1 MDKKDIIYINEIEIP
16 VQDWNLNLLQFC
28 EEVELVI
35 PRFCYHD
42 ELSVAGNCRMCLI
55 EVVHSPKPV
64 ISCGCML
71 TKEMKVFTN
80 STLVK
85 KAREYVMEF
94 LLINHPL
101 DCPICDQGGE
111 CDLQDQSFVYGS
123 DRGRFKEIKRA
134 VEDIDLGPFIKTIM
148 NRCIHCTRCVRFS
161 KEILN
166 IHSLSMLGRGR
177 ESEIGTYYNQDY
189 LHELSGNV
197 IDLCP
202 VGALTSK
209 PYAFSARPWE
219 LYSMETIDVLNSFC
233 SDIKVDI
240 KGNEVMRI
248 LPITD
253 KIYKTDWISDSIRFC
268 FDGFKKDRLVNPLIY
283 DMKENFF
290 YSCSWEFS
298 FFIIKKIKSYQ
309 LTFFK
314 GDNIDVA
321 TTSLINELTRSSIF
335 LHKKNKNILSVNNI
349 NQYLLNKH
357 ELVSNKKNITFFLNT
372 NMKKNNPV
380 LDSIIKKKKNLFK
393 FFYIGSFVK
402 SNYDICQISLKK
414 QIFYSILKGKHF
426 VCNIYKNYNLIRVYA
441 DNYNV
446 LEKTQ
451 SALLN
456 KIPFIH
462 KLYLLSHE
470 TTLNNQL
477 YIGND
482 NKWINMNYTNEN
494 KNTINILLNYNKN
507 IYLDKQILAYNIF
520 IGHHMINNSIESN
533 LILPS
538 RLFLEDLS
546 SYYNLSGI
554 LKKTTII
561 QDYLDLCKSL
571 KEILYLF
578 TNKNSFNLKK
588 IPFFLEKKGIY
599 SFSVKKKNITF
610 FYINSIS
617 TQNIFKS
624 YTSNILSSQS
634 IFLLKAEFEK
644 KQKKLKNFNF

>member
-16 VQDWNLNLLQFC
+16 VRDWNLNLLQFC

-55 EVVHSPKPV
+55 EIVHSPKPV

-148 NRCIHCTRCVRFS
+148 NRCIHCTRCIRFS

-177 ESEIGTYYNQDY
+177 ESEVGTYYNQDY

-233 SDIKVDI
+233 SDIKVDV

-253 KIYKTDWISDSIRFC
+253 KVYKTDWISDSIRFC

-298 FFIIKKIKSYQ
+298 FFMIQKIKSYQ
-309 LTFFK
+309 LTFFR
-314 GDNIDVA
+314 GDNIDAA
-321 TTSLINELTRSSIF
+321 TISLINELIRTSIF
-335 LHKKNKNILSVNNI
+335 FYQYNKNTSSVGNI
-349 NQYLLNKH
+349 NQFLLNQN
-357 ELVSNKKNITFFLNT
+357 EVISNKKNITIFLNT

-393 FFYIGSFVK
+393 LFYIGASVK
-402 SNYDICQISLKK
+402 HNYEINHLSLKK
-414 QIFYSILKGKHF
+414 NIFYSILKGKHF
-426 VCNIYKNYNLIRVYA
+426 VCNIYKNYNLVSIYTDRSG
-441 DNYNV
+441 V

-451 SALLN
+451 SVLLN
-456 KIPFIH
+456 RVPFTY
-462 KLYLLSHE
+462 KLNLLNHE

-482 NKWINMNYTNEN
+482 SKWFNFSYSNKN
-494 KNTINILLNYNKN
+494 KNTINILLNYSNNMFLNKQ
-507 IYLDKQILAYNIF
+507 LLSYNVF

-538 RLFLEDLS
+538 RLFLEDLT

-578 TNKNSFNLKK
+578 TNNNILILKK
-588 IPFFLEKKGIY
+588 IPFFLEKKGIFT
-599 SFSVKKKNITF
+599 FSVKKKNINI
-610 FYINSIS
+610 FYTNSILNQS
-617 TQNIFKS
+617 VFKS
-624 YTSNILSSQS
+624 YTSNLLSNQS

>member
-16 VQDWNLNLLQFC
+16 VRDWNLNLLQFC

-55 EVVHSPKPV
+55 EIVHSPKPV

-148 NRCIHCTRCVRFS
+148 NRCIHCTRCIRFS

-177 ESEIGTYYNQDY
+177 ESEVGTYYNQDY

-233 SDIKVDI
+233 SDIKVDV

-253 KIYKTDWISDSIRFC
+253 KVYKTDWISDSIRFC

-298 FFIIKKIKSYQ
+298 FFMIQKIKSYQ
-309 LTFFK
+309 LTFFR
-314 GDNIDVA
+314 GDNIDAA
-321 TTSLINELTRSSIF
+321 TISLINELIRTSIF
-335 LHKKNKNILSVNNI
+335 FYQYNKNTSSVGNI
-349 NQYLLNKH
+349 NQFLLNQN
-357 ELVSNKKNITFFLNT
+357 EVISNKKNITIFLNT

-380 LDSIIKKKKNLFK
+380 LDSIIKKKKNFFK
-393 FFYIGSFVK
+393 LFYIGASVK
-402 SNYDICQISLKK
+402 HNYEINHLSLKK
-414 QIFYSILKGKHF
+414 NIFYSILKGKHF
-426 VCNIYKNYNLIRVYA
+426 VCNIYKNYNLVSIYTDRSG
-441 DNYNV
+441 V

-451 SALLN
+451 SVLLN
-456 KIPFIH
+456 RVPFTY
-462 KLYLLSHE
+462 KLNLLNHE

-482 NKWINMNYTNEN
+482 SKWFNFSYSNKN
-494 KNTINILLNYNKN
+494 KNTINILLNYSNNMFLNKQ
-507 IYLDKQILAYNIF
+507 LLSYNVF

-538 RLFLEDLS
+538 RLFLEDLT

-578 TNKNSFNLKK
+578 TNNNILILKK
-588 IPFFLEKKGIY
+588 IPFFLEKKGIFT
-599 SFSVKKKNITF
+599 FSVKKKNINI
-610 FYINSIS
+610 FYTNSILNQS
-617 TQNIFKS
+617 VFKS
-624 YTSNILSSQS
+624 YTSNLLSNQS

>member
-1 MDKKDIIYINEIEIP
+1 MDKKDIIYINNMEIP

-80 STLVK
+80 SILVK

-161 KEILN
+161 KEVLN

-248 LPITD
+248 LPVTD
-253 KIYKTDWISDSIRFC
+253 KVYKTDWISDSIRFC
-268 FDGFKKDRLVNPLIY
+268 FDGFKKDRLVNPLVY
-283 DMKENFF
+283 DVKENFF

-298 FFIIKKIKSYQ
+298 FFILKKIKNKK
-309 LTFFK
+309 LKFFK
-314 GDNIDVA
+314 GDNIDTA
-321 TTSLINELTRSSIF
+321 TNSLMNEIIRSNTSLV
-335 LHKKNKNILSVNNI
+335 KKNNNILSVNNI
-349 NQYLLNKH
+349 NQYLLSNY
-357 ELVSNKKNITFFLNT
+357 LINNNKKKIIFFFNI

-380 LDSIIKKKKNLFK
+380 LDSILKKKKHIFK
-393 FFYIGSFVK
+393 YFFLGNHIQH
-402 SNYDICQISLKK
+402 NYNIFHVSLKK
-414 QIFYSILKGKHF
+414 NMFFFILKGKHYI
-426 VCNIYKNYNLIRVYA
+426 CNLYKNYDLAHLYM
-441 DNYNV
+441 DDC
-446 LEKTQ
+446 K
-451 SALLN
+451 LLQN
-456 KIPFIH
+456 TSSLLSSIIPFTH
-462 KLYLLSHE
+462 KLYLLNHK
-470 TTLNNQL
+470 TTINNQL

-482 NKWINMNYTNEN
+482 HKWGDINYVHQT
-494 KNTINILLNYNKN
+494 KNSVNILLNYNKN
-507 IYLDKQILAYNIF
+507 VFLDKQSFYYNIF

-533 LILPS
+533 LVLPCK
-538 RLFLEDLS
+538 LFLEDLT
-546 SYYNLSGI
+546 SYYNLSGV
-554 LKKTTII
+554 LKKTTIV
-561 QDYLDLCKSL
+561 QDYLDLCKSM
-571 KEILYLF
+571 KDVLYLF
-578 TNKNSFNLKK
+578 SNNDFFSIKK
-588 IPFFLEKKGIY
+588 IPFFLEKKNI
-599 SFSVKKKNITF
+599 FFFFVKKNNRNYFIF
-610 FYINSIS
+610 NSIS
-617 TQNIFKS
+617 FQKLSKS
-624 YTSNILSSQS
+624 YTSNLLSSQS

-644 KQKKLKNFNF
+644 KQKKLKHFNF

>member
-16 VQDWNLNLLQFC
+16 VRDWNLNLLQFC

-148 NRCIHCTRCVRFS
+148 NRCIHCTRCIRFS

-177 ESEIGTYYNQDY
+177 ESEVGTYYNQDY

-233 SDIKVDI
+233 SDIKVDV

-298 FFIIKKIKSYQ
+298 FFIIQKIKSYQ

-321 TTSLINELTRSSIF
+321 TISLINELIRTSMFFYQYNKKTSS
-335 LHKKNKNILSVNNI
+335 VDNI
-349 NQYLLNKH
+349 NQFLLNRY
-357 ELVSNKKNITFFLNT
+357 EAISDKKNITIFLNT

-393 FFYIGSFVK
+393 FFYIGTSVRH
-402 SNYDICQISLKK
+402 NYEINHLSLKK
-414 QIFYSILKGKHF
+414 NIFYSILKGKHF
-426 VCNIYKNYNLIRVYA
+426 VCNVYKNYNLINIYTDR
-441 DNYNV
+441 YNV

-451 SALLN
+451 SVLLN
-456 KIPFIH
+456 RVPFTY
-462 KLYLLSHE
+462 KLNLLNHE
-470 TTLNNQL
+470 TTLNNQS

-482 NKWINMNYTNEN
+482 SKWFNFNYSNKN
-494 KNTINILLNYNKN
+494 KNTINILLNYSNNMFLNKQ
-507 IYLDKQILAYNIF
+507 LLSYNVF

-533 LILPS
+533 LILPA
-538 RLFLEDLS
+538 RLFLEDLT

-561 QDYLDLCKSL
+561 QDYLDLCKSV

-578 TNKNSFNLKK
+578 TNDNILILKK
-588 IPFFLEKKGIY
+588 IPFFLEKKGIFT
-599 SFSVKKKNITF
+599 FSVKKKNINF
-610 FYINSIS
+610 FYTNSIS
-617 TQNIFKS
+617 NQNVFKS
-624 YTSNILSSQS
+624 YTSNLLSNQS

>member
-16 VQDWNLNLLQFC
+16 VRDWNLNLLQFC

-55 EVVHSPKPV
+55 EIVHSPKPV

-148 NRCIHCTRCVRFS
+148 NRCIHCTRCIRFS

-177 ESEIGTYYNQDY
+177 ESEVGTYYNQDY

-233 SDIKVDI
+233 SDIKVDV

-253 KIYKTDWISDSIRFC
+253 KVYKTDWISDSIRFC

-298 FFIIKKIKSYQ
+298 FFMIQKIKSYQ
-309 LTFFK
+309 LTFFR
-314 GDNIDVA
+314 GDNIDAA
-321 TTSLINELTRSSIF
+321 TISLINELIRTSIF
-335 LHKKNKNILSVNNI
+335 FYQYNKNTSSVGNI
-349 NQYLLNKH
+349 NQFLLNQN
-357 ELVSNKKNITFFLNT
+357 EVISNKKNITIFLNT

-380 LDSIIKKKKNLFK
+380 LDSIKKKKKNLFK
-393 FFYIGSFVK
+393 LFYIGASVK
-402 SNYDICQISLKK
+402 HNYEINHLSLKK
-414 QIFYSILKGKHF
+414 NIFYSILKGKHF
-426 VCNIYKNYNLIRVYA
+426 VCNIYKNYNLVSIYTDRSG
-441 DNYNV
+441 V

-451 SALLN
+451 SVLLN
-456 KIPFIH
+456 RVPFTY
-462 KLYLLSHE
+462 KLNLLNHE

-482 NKWINMNYTNEN
+482 SKWFNFSYSNKN
-494 KNTINILLNYNKN
+494 KNTINILLNYSNNMFLNKQ
-507 IYLDKQILAYNIF
+507 LLSYNVF

-538 RLFLEDLS
+538 RLFLEDLT

-578 TNKNSFNLKK
+578 TNNNILILKK
-588 IPFFLEKKGIY
+588 IPFFLEKKGIFT
-599 SFSVKKKNITF
+599 FSVKKKNINI
-610 FYINSIS
+610 FYTNSILNQS
-617 TQNIFKS
+617 VFKS
-624 YTSNILSSQS
+624 YTSNLLSNQS

>member
-16 VQDWNLNLLQFC
+16 VRDWNLNLLQFC

-148 NRCIHCTRCVRFS
+148 NRCIHCTRCIRFS

-177 ESEIGTYYNQDY
+177 ESEVGTYYNQDY

-233 SDIKVDI
+233 SDIKVDV

-298 FFIIKKIKSYQ
+298 FFIIQKIKSYQ

-321 TTSLINELTRSSIF
+321 TISLINELIRTSMFFYQYNKKTSS
-335 LHKKNKNILSVNNI
+335 VDNI
-349 NQYLLNKH
+349 NQFLLNRY
-357 ELVSNKKNITFFLNT
+357 EAISDKKNITIFLNT

-393 FFYIGSFVK
+393 FFYIGTSVRH
-402 SNYDICQISLKK
+402 NYEINHLSLKK
-414 QIFYSILKGKHF
+414 NIFYSILKGKHF
-426 VCNIYKNYNLIRVYA
+426 VCNVYKNYNLINIYTDR
-441 DNYNV
+441 YNV

-451 SALLN
+451 SVLLN
-456 KIPFIH
+456 RVPFTY
-462 KLYLLSHE
+462 KLNLLNHE
-470 TTLNNQL
+470 TTLNNQS

-482 NKWINMNYTNEN
+482 SKWFNFNYSNKN
-494 KNTINILLNYNKN
+494 KNTINILLNYSNNMFLNKQ
-507 IYLDKQILAYNIF
+507 LLSYNVF

-533 LILPS
+533 LILPA
-538 RLFLEDLS
+538 RLFLEDLT

-561 QDYLDLCKSL
+561 QDYLDLCKSV

-578 TNKNSFNLKK
+578 TNNNILILKK
-588 IPFFLEKKGIY
+588 IPFFLEKKGIFT
-599 SFSVKKKNITF
+599 FSVKKKNINF
-610 FYINSIS
+610 FYTNSIS
-617 TQNIFKS
+617 NQNVFKS
-624 YTSNILSSQS
+624 YTSNLLSNQS

>member
-16 VQDWNLNLLQFC
+16 VRDWNLNLLQFC

-55 EVVHSPKPV
+55 EIVHSPKPV

-148 NRCIHCTRCVRFS
+148 NRCIHCTRCIRFS

-177 ESEIGTYYNQDY
+177 ESEVGTYYNQDY

-233 SDIKVDI
+233 SDIKVDV

-253 KIYKTDWISDSIRFC
+253 KVYKTDWISDSIRFC

-298 FFIIKKIKSYQ
+298 FFMIQKIKSYQ
-309 LTFFK
+309 LTFFR
-314 GDNIDVA
+314 GDNIDAA
-321 TTSLINELTRSSIF
+321 TISLINELIRTSIF
-335 LHKKNKNILSVNNI
+335 FYQYNKNTSSVGNI
-349 NQYLLNKH
+349 NQFLLNQN
-357 ELVSNKKNITFFLNT
+357 EVISNKKNITIFLNT

-380 LDSIIKKKKNLFK
+380 LDSIIKKKKNFLK
-393 FFYIGSFVK
+393 LFYICYFIK
-402 SNYDICQISLKK
+402 NNFKINY
-414 QIFYSILKGKHF
+414 
-426 VCNIYKNYNLIRVYA
+426 
-441 DNYNV
+441 
-446 LEKTQ
+446 
-451 SALLN
+451 
-456 KIPFIH
+456 
-462 KLYLLSHE
+462 
-470 TTLNNQL
+470 
-477 YIGND
+477 
-482 NKWINMNYTNEN
+482 
-494 KNTINILLNYNKN
+494 
-507 IYLDKQILAYNIF
+507 
-520 IGHHMINNSIESN
+520 
-533 LILPS
+533 LIL
-538 RLFLEDLS
+538 
-546 SYYNLSGI
+546 
-554 LKKTTII
+554 
-561 QDYLDLCKSL
+561 
-571 KEILYLF
+571 
-578 TNKNSFNLKK
+578 
-588 IPFFLEKKGIY
+588 
-599 SFSVKKKNITF
+599 
-610 FYINSIS
+610 
-617 TQNIFKS
+617 
-624 YTSNILSSQS
+624 
-634 IFLLKAEFEK
+634 
-644 KQKKLKNFNF
+644 

>member
-1 MDKKDIIYINEIEIP
+1 
-16 VQDWNLNLLQFC
+16 
-28 EEVELVI
+28 
-35 PRFCYHD
+35 
-42 ELSVAGNCRMCLI
+42 VAGNCRMCLI
-55 EVVHSPKPV
+55 EIVHSPKPV

-148 NRCIHCTRCVRFS
+148 NRCIHCTRCIRFS

-177 ESEIGTYYNQDY
+177 ESEVGTYYNQDY

-233 SDIKVDI
+233 SDIKVDV

-253 KIYKTDWISDSIRFC
+253 KVYKTDWISDSIRFC

-298 FFIIKKIKSYQ
+298 FFMIQKIKSYQ
-309 LTFFK
+309 LTFFR
-314 GDNIDVA
+314 GDNIDAA
-321 TTSLINELTRSSIF
+321 TISLINELIRTSIF
-335 LHKKNKNILSVNNI
+335 FYQYNKNTSSVGNI
-349 NQYLLNKH
+349 NQFLLNQN
-357 ELVSNKKNITFFLNT
+357 EVISNKKNITIFLNT

-393 FFYIGSFVK
+393 LFYIGASVK
-402 SNYDICQISLKK
+402 HNYEINHLSLKK
-414 QIFYSILKGKHF
+414 NIFYSILKGKHF
-426 VCNIYKNYNLIRVYA
+426 VCNIYKNYNLVSIYTDRSG
-441 DNYNV
+441 V

-451 SALLN
+451 SVLLN
-456 KIPFIH
+456 RVPFTY
-462 KLYLLSHE
+462 KLNLLNHE

-482 NKWINMNYTNEN
+482 SKWFNFSYSNKN
-494 KNTINILLNYNKN
+494 KNTINILLNYSNNMFLNKQ
-507 IYLDKQILAYNIF
+507 LLSYNVF

-538 RLFLEDLS
+538 RLFLEDLT

-578 TNKNSFNLKK
+578 TNNNILILKK
-588 IPFFLEKKGIY
+588 IPFFLEKKGIFT
-599 SFSVKKKNITF
+599 FSVKKKNINI
-610 FYINSIS
+610 FYTNSILNQS
-617 TQNIFKS
+617 VFKS
-624 YTSNILSSQS
+624 YTSNLLSNQS

>member
-16 VQDWNLNLLQFC
+16 VRDWNLNLLQFC

-148 NRCIHCTRCVRFS
+148 NRCIHCTRCIRFS

-177 ESEIGTYYNQDY
+177 ESEVGTYYNQDY

-233 SDIKVDI
+233 SDIKVDV

-298 FFIIKKIKSYQ
+298 FFMIQKIKSYQ

-314 GDNIDVA
+314 GDNMDVA
-321 TTSLINELTRSSIF
+321 TISLINELIRTSMFFYQYNKKTSS
-335 LHKKNKNILSVNNI
+335 VDNI
-349 NQYLLNKH
+349 NQFLLNRN
-357 ELVSNKKNITFFLNT
+357 EAISDKKNITIFLNT

-393 FFYIGSFVK
+393 FFYIGTSVRH
-402 SNYDICQISLKK
+402 NYEINHLSLKK
-414 QIFYSILKGKHF
+414 NIFYSILKGKHF
-426 VCNIYKNYNLIRVYA
+426 VCNIYKNYNLINIYTDR
-441 DNYNV
+441 YNV

-451 SALLN
+451 SVLLN
-456 KIPFIH
+456 RVPFTY
-462 KLYLLSHE
+462 KLNLLNHE
-470 TTLNNQL
+470 TTLNNQS

-482 NKWINMNYTNEN
+482 SKWFNFSYSNKN
-494 KNTINILLNYNKN
+494 KNTINILLNYSNNMFLNKQ
-507 IYLDKQILAYNIF
+507 LLSYNIF

-533 LILPS
+533 LILPA
-538 RLFLEDLS
+538 RLFLEDLT

-578 TNKNSFNLKK
+578 TNDNFLILKK
-588 IPFFLEKKGIY
+588 IPFFLEKKGIFT
-599 SFSVKKKNITF
+599 FSVKKKNINF
-610 FYINSIS
+610 FYTNSIS
-617 TQNIFKS
+617 NQNVFKS
-624 YTSNILSSQS
+624 YTSNLLSNQS

>member
-16 VQDWNLNLLQFC
+16 VRDWNLNLLQFC

-55 EVVHSPKPV
+55 EIVHSPKPV

-148 NRCIHCTRCVRFS
+148 NRCIHCTRCIRFS

-177 ESEIGTYYNQDY
+177 ESEVGTYYNQDY

-233 SDIKVDI
+233 SDIKVDV

-253 KIYKTDWISDSIRFC
+253 KVYKTDWISDSIRFC

-298 FFIIKKIKSYQ
+298 FFMIQKIKSYQ
-309 LTFFK
+309 LTFFR
-314 GDNIDVA
+314 GDNIDAA
-321 TTSLINELTRSSIF
+321 TISLINELIRTSIF
-335 LHKKNKNILSVNNI
+335 FYQYNKNTSSVGNI
-349 NQYLLNKH
+349 NQFLLNQN
-357 ELVSNKKNITFFLNT
+357 EVISNKKNITIFLNT

-393 FFYIGSFVK
+393 LFYIGASIK
-402 SNYDICQISLKK
+402 NNYKINNLSLKK
-414 QIFYSILKGKHF
+414 NIFYSILKGKHF
-426 VCNIYKNYNLIRVYA
+426 VCNIYKNYNLVSIYTDRSG
-441 DNYNV
+441 V

-451 SALLN
+451 SVLLN
-456 KIPFIH
+456 RVPFTY
-462 KLYLLSHE
+462 KLNLLNHE

-482 NKWINMNYTNEN
+482 SKWFNFSYSNKN
-494 KNTINILLNYNKN
+494 KNTINILLNYSNNMFLNKQ
-507 IYLDKQILAYNIF
+507 LLSYNVF

-538 RLFLEDLS
+538 RLFLEDLT

-578 TNKNSFNLKK
+578 TNNNILILKK
-588 IPFFLEKKGIY
+588 IPFFLEKKGIFT
-599 SFSVKKKNITF
+599 FSVKKKNINI
-610 FYINSIS
+610 FYTNSILNQS
-617 TQNIFKS
+617 VFKS
-624 YTSNILSSQS
+624 YTSNLLSNQS